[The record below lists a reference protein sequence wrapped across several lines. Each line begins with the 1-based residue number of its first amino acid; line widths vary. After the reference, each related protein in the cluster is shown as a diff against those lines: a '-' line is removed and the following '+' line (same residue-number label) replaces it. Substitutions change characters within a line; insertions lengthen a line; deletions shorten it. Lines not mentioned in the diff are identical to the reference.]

1 MTKRTDSRFRLLILL
16 AALLSVLA
24 LVAAGCG
31 NDDDDDGAVAAVE
44 PSSEEEAPAPAP
56 TEAPEPE
63 PMDDEPEPMDDEPE
77 PMDDEPE
84 PMDDEPEPMDDEPEP
99 EPAPTE
105 PPVDIEMQALLDV
118 FDANGDGT
126 LTIGVAAAG
135 PRDDEG
141 YYQSLVDFAENFS
154 AENGFAPPI
163 VSDNIGAAEA
173 AQAMSDLA
181 VQGVDVILVGASEIA
196 EPLADLTEQYPDIFW
211 YCNCGAGFPEIAG
224 LAQATDWG
232 SPIHYTAG
240 VAMGTALA
248 DHGGDT
254 AVFLGCC
261 DLNFEQEA
269 YNATIAGLQSV
280 DPSYTIEYVSTGG
293 SPYDFDNAANATA
306 ALTNAIAEGA
316 TLAYAYLGGALNPVG
331 QLATEEGIAVFAA
344 GPADICSRDDGINW
358 TGSIVF
364 DGGLYAAQALRLI
377 ISGEL
382 AEGSTFQF
390 PTQQGLNGGELC
402 DPSAEAAALLA
413 DAFEAITTDGE
424 LLGMLGGI
432 SGAAYGGG

>member
-1 MTKRTDSRFRLLILL
+1 MTKRTDGRLRLLLVL

-31 NDDDDDGAVAAVE
+31 NDDDEDGGAAVE
-44 PSSEEEAPAPAP
+44 APASDEEPMDEEP
-56 TEAPEPE
+56 MDEEPMDEEPMDEEPMDEEPMDEEPMDEEPMDEEPMDEEPAPEPE
-63 PMDDEPEPMDDEPE
+63 P
-77 PMDDEPE
+77 
-84 PMDDEPEPMDDEPEP
+84 
-99 EPAPTE
+99 TE
-105 PPVDIEMQALLDV
+105 PPIDMELQAILDT

-135 PRDDEG
+135 PRDDQG
-141 YYQSLVDFAENFS
+141 YYQSLVDFAEKFS

-181 VQGVDVILVGASEIA
+181 AQGVDVILVGASEIA

-211 YCNCGAGFPEIAG
+211 YCNCGAGYPETPG

-232 SPIHYTAG
+232 APIHYTAG
-240 VAMGTALA
+240 VAMGAALQ

-261 DLNFEQEA
+261 DLGFEKEA
-269 YNATIAGLQSV
+269 YNATVYGLQSV
-280 DPSYTIEYVSTGG
+280 DPSFTMEYVATGAF
-293 SPYDFDNAANATA
+293 PFDFDNSANATA

-331 QLATEEGIAVFAA
+331 QLATDEGIAVFAA
-344 GPADICSRDDGINW
+344 GPGDICSRDDGINW
-358 TGSIVF
+358 TGAIVF
-364 DGGLYAAQALRLI
+364 DGGRYAQQALPRI
-377 ISGEL
+377 ISGDL
-382 AEGSTFQF
+382 TEGATYQF
-390 PTQQGLNGGELC
+390 PTEPGLNGGELC
-402 DPSAEAAALLA
+402 DPSAEAEALLA
-413 DAFEAITTDGE
+413 DAFEAVATDGE
-424 LLGMLGGI
+424 LLGVLGGI
-432 SGAAYGGG
+432 SGEAYGGG